1 MARLDPRTYHFGHT
15 SELNRGAG
23 VNDSPG
29 SDSSKTEPQWKPGE
43 RELREREVAGQRRA
57 SWIQTWTTL
66 AALLAAGVAVVA
78 AINAARSIQVAAEGV
93 RRQADES
100 RLTTAVNN
108 LGAGLPAQRVA
119 GFTLLRRYALQRVE
133 SANEGNTT
141 TSERRDALRIY
152 RGTVDIL
159 ANYLVKPS
167 ADASPPDVG
176 KGTPTLPRDDVYAA
190 VELKR
195 LLQSKAVFLQL
206 WRKVTGMSHN
216 KSLSDLLGTTVNTS
230 QKEAVRDEP
239 FPAIDLSFTNLYGS
253 NWGDTD
259 FSWLEGHSFVSVDL
273 RRASL
278 SESNWNGSDLKSA
291 FLRCADLTSAHF
303 EKSNL
308 SGADLRRATL
318 VSTDLRNANLR
329 DADLRGANLDG
340 AHLDGAD
347 VAGANFT
354 DANIGQTTLDKA
366 KHHKQAIAAPGQPS
380 PDPDVVDGPPSADS
394 ETPAGLEC
402 PRP

>member
-1 MARLDPRTYHFGHT
+1 MD
-15 SELNRGAG
+15 
-23 VNDSPG
+23 DSHD
-29 SDSSKTEPQWKPGE
+29 SDSSTTEAQWKHGE
-43 RELREREVAGQRRA
+43 RELREQEIAGQRRA
-57 SWIQTWTTL
+57 SLIQTWTTF
-66 AALLAAGVAVVA
+66 AALLAAAVAVFA

-108 LGAGLPAQRVA
+108 LGADLPAQRVA
-119 GFTLLRRYALQRVE
+119 GFTLLRRYVLQRVE

-152 RGTVDIL
+152 RGTIDIL

-167 ADASPPDVG
+167 AGASPPDVG

-195 LLQSKAVFLQL
+195 LLQSKPAFLQL

-216 KSLSDLLGTTVNTS
+216 RSLSDLLGTTVNTS

-239 FPAIDLSFTNLYGS
+239 FPAVDLSFTNLYGS
-253 NWGDTD
+253 NWQDTD

-273 RRASL
+273 RRAGMSK
-278 SESNWNGSDLKSA
+278 SIWNGSDLESA

-303 EKSNL
+303 EGSNL

-329 DADLRGANLDG
+329 DADLRGATLDG

-354 DANIGQTTLDKA
+354 DANIGQTTLDQA
-366 KHHKQAIAAPGQPS
+366 KHHKQAVAAPGQPS

-402 PRP
+402 PRPY